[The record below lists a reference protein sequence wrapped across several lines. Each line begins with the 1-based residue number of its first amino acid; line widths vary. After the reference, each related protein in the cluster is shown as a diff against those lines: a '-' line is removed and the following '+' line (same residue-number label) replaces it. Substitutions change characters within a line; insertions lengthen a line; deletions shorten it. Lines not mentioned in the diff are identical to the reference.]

1 LTNLERRL
9 EYRTHF
15 KDNIS
20 RRMLVDKIVKIIV
33 IACVCIAIIPLMSI
47 LIDVLRNGVEAM
59 SVVFLTA
66 LPGAAGSGEGGIAN
80 SIQGTFIMIGLTSA
94 IGVPIGVLSG
104 IYVSEY
110 ATGRIGSTIRF
121 YNDVMMQFPSIV
133 MGVFAFLFV
142 VLVLGHFS
150 LWAGALA
157 LSLIM
162 FPIIARTTEEA
173 LKLIPD
179 TYREAGTALGIP
191 KSIINLKIL
200 LSAAKSGIV
209 TGVMLSVARIA
220 GETAP
225 LIMTILGSKAFFN
238 GVDKPMDALPLTIW
252 RLSMLPYDA
261 AVMQSWGAALVL
273 IVIVLV
279 LNVSVRYF
287 ILSKKQGNFISLL
300 QRGAK
305 N

>member
-110 ATGRIGSTIRF
+110 ATGRIGSAIRF

>member
-1 LTNLERRL
+1 
-9 EYRTHF
+9 
-15 KDNIS
+15 
-20 RRMLVDKIVKIIV
+20 MLVDKIVKIIV

>member
-1 LTNLERRL
+1 MTNLERRL

-110 ATGRIGSTIRF
+110 ATGRIGSAIRF

>member
-1 LTNLERRL
+1 MTNLERRL